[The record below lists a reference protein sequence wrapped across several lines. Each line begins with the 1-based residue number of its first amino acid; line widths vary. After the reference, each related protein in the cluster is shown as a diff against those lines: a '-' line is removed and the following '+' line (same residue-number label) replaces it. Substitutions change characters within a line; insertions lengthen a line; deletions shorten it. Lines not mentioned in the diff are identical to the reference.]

1 MVKMVLGSSDAQ
13 GQTMSSVGK
22 ARVTA
27 YNSAVTALS
36 NFNGA
41 GDLQGSAYDSGK
53 QYGVS
58 VITPL
63 IKGAIMYSEY
73 LSEAVPKLPSKY
85 RSEVG
90 GEDLDSAVLES
101 EIQSLESSI
110 SSLRGTFRA
119 MESSDHADKSLLQNI
134 SSRMDSLTS
143 QKNEKMDKLRKL
155 NLFAGS
161 SNEVFSG
168 EGAKSM
174 DTVVKN
180 LASGLNMIQ
189 GDFAS
194 FGGTFP
200 KHSGKT
206 MNWAKSIE
214 GEWDKKAKIDEDY
227 QKVLEKIKDGKEL
240 NEDDVKKINAYKKRY
255 SNREL
260 PKNVNKA
267 LNKYDEKIKEISK
280 NEQNY
285 YQEAQKL
292 IKDIKD
298 GDLYQRISMLY
309 KLYPK
314 NFVEKLLKNK
324 EMVGLIDASKYRE
337 QIYGLLKG
345 YEKIGEATLSI
356 GKWKFSANSIGK
368 AIDNFNKGLGYVLPS
383 SAIKQTI
390 TDTVKNSKIYK
401 ELSKNAWLGKSA
413 KFLGKAGTI
422 LTYVDLGTTFVG
434 SAAQEFSESK
444 HLGKAAAVG
453 TIDTIKSIGP
463 LEGATI
469 GSAFGPGGT
478 IVGLTLGA
486 VNTGVQFVFPQ
497 FYSGVKKVTK
507 EFIDDPVKTL
517 KNTGKAA
524 VDTAV
529 NIGKGTINTVKDIAN
544 GAGKLF
550 AGLF

>member
-90 GEDLDSAVLES
+90 GEDLDSAVLER

-206 MNWAKSIE
+206 LNWAKSIE

-227 QKVLEKIKDGKEL
+227 QKVLEKANQGKEL
-240 NEDDVKKINAYKKRY
+240 SDDDVKKIEAYQNRY
-255 SNREL
+255 GREL
-260 PKNVNKA
+260 PDTITKA
-267 LNKYDEKIKEISK
+267 V
-280 NEQNY
+280 
-285 YQEAQKL
+285 AQFVFK
-292 IKDIKD
+292 KTKVAACGNSENDIKK
-298 GDLYQRISMLY
+298 LY
-309 KLYPK
+309 KNIQDLDDNDWFKRGAQILGLTP
-314 NFVEKLLKNK
+314 EKLTKAFLQSD
-324 EMVGLIDASKYRE
+324 GI
-337 QIYGLLKG
+337 IGLLDSVDKG
-345 YEKIGEATLSI
+345 TKGRKFVSGVMDAMAWYES
-356 GKWKFSANSIGK
+356 
-368 AIDNFNKGLGYVLPS
+368 
-383 SAIKQTI
+383 
-390 TDTVKNSKIYK
+390 
-401 ELSKNAWLGKSA
+401 LGKRGKTIKYFPKAA
-413 KFLGKAGTI
+413 KFLGKAGTVM
-422 LTYVDLGTTFVG
+422 TFADLGITAISSGVN
-434 SAAQEFSESK
+434 EYSK
-444 HLGKAAAVG
+444 SKDIGKAAGKGVLSAIGSV
-453 TIDTIKSIGP
+453 GP

-469 GSAFGPGGT
+469 GAAIGGGPFGMAAGFVAGGL
-478 IVGLTLGA
+478 IQGI
-486 VNTGVQFVFPQ
+486 
-497 FYSGVKKVTK
+497 K
-507 EFIDDPVKTL
+507 FIEPKFFDDPVQGT
-517 KNTGKAA
+517 KNIINNVGKGIKGFAGSISKGIGGIGKAL
-524 VDTAV
+524 
-529 NIGKGTINTVKDIAN
+529 GFG
-544 GAGKLF
+544 
-550 AGLF
+550 

>member
-143 QKNEKMDKLRKL
+143 QKNEKLDKLRKL

-168 EGAKSM
+168 EGSKSM

-180 LASGLNMIQ
+180 MASGLNMIQ

-206 MNWAKSIE
+206 LNWAKSIE

-227 QKVLEKIKDGKEL
+227 QKVLEKVNQGKDL
-240 NEDDVKKINAYKKRY
+240 TEDDVKALEAYQKRYGRDLPDNVNNAMKKYVEKETEEIAKMISDTLEAYKRGEISEEAINGVFNFLQQNGINISPNDLKKISGKFLEESLNSKLSDLWSEMGTEY
-255 SNREL
+255 YTTYML
-260 PKNVNKA
+260 PYQVPYLVNGLKSQIGKTLTKYGLSALLSTAPGSMANKIVGESIEKVGDAVIPLANKLNGFLGNAKFAKA
-267 LNKYDEKIKEISK
+267 LPFGLGAGLDFAGQLLSGEKLGDAAFKTGGHLLIQLGLGAAGGPVGFFVGVGLSMGFDFIYDHRKEIGK
-280 NEQNY
+280 FANDVWNGTKKI
-285 YQEAQKL
+285 A
-292 IKDIKD
+292 
-298 GDLYQRISMLY
+298 GDAM
-309 KLYPK
+309 
-314 NFVEKLLKNK
+314 
-324 EMVGLIDASKYRE
+324 
-337 QIYGLLKG
+337 
-345 YEKIGEATLSI
+345 
-356 GKWKFSANSIGK
+356 NSIGDTAGK
-368 AIDNFNKGLGYVLPS
+368 IWDSAGDAVNGFFSGLGS
-383 SAIKQTI
+383 
-390 TDTVKNSKIYK
+390 
-401 ELSKNAWLGKSA
+401 
-413 KFLGKAGTI
+413 
-422 LTYVDLGTTFVG
+422 
-434 SAAQEFSESK
+434 
-444 HLGKAAAVG
+444 
-453 TIDTIKSIGP
+453 
-463 LEGATI
+463 
-469 GSAFGPGGT
+469 
-478 IVGLTLGA
+478 
-486 VNTGVQFVFPQ
+486 VF
-497 FYSGVKKVTK
+497 
-507 EFIDDPVKTL
+507 
-517 KNTGKAA
+517 N
-524 VDTAV
+524 
-529 NIGKGTINTVKDIAN
+529 
-544 GAGKLF
+544 
-550 AGLF
+550 